1 MEKNNTGLKER
12 LRRVLR
18 VPTWPCPMSLLLI
31 AEGCQRLTRVD
42 VDLAQ
47 LSLQTL
53 ANAAACVFHTEHAFT
68 WTATSTP
75 RQDVA
80 QPSPSPAA
88 RAAHPP
94 TQFGISASQA
104 PRSAPVPLRGAVPST
119 GRLVCHT
126 QESSLGRGLTD
137 DVTVTH
143 TSTVAVW
150 SDSLGADKCTVMCPS
165 PTLTA
170 SAVLAFPEQG

>member
-1 MEKNNTGLKER
+1 MEKNNTGLRER

-18 VPTWPCPMSLLLI
+18 VPTWPCPMSLLLT

-75 RQDVA
+75 HHDMA
-80 QPSPSPAA
+80 QPSPSPTALA
-88 RAAHPP
+88 THSPHS
-94 TQFGISASQA
+94 SASLL
-104 PRSAPVPLRGAVPST
+104 PRHRDQPLSRFGALFRALEGWSVT
-119 GRLVCHT
+119 
-126 QESSLGRGLTD
+126 LGSPAWAVASRM
-137 DVTVTH
+137 
-143 TSTVAVW
+143 TS
-150 SDSLGADKCTVMCPS
+150 
-165 PTLTA
+165 
-170 SAVLAFPEQG
+170 Q